1 MRNHLVVAL
10 LSSLTLFACAGT
22 TKEAKTEADP
32 WADFKGTYS
41 QPTTGGGEKTAAKS
55 EGTKKDGKAKSSK
68 ETTAK
73 AEDKKA
79 ASKGTVNGESL
90 STVSVESLTD
100 ASKSALK
107 GKLVSNSVLTGSQ
120 YESVTVQLKG
130 VTVQIVR
137 PAATPSPNGPAVA
150 SPKEKAAKLGKNDA
164 SWYDE
169 DADVLVFVQGGK
181 KASSQK
187 ALSALV
193 SH

>member
-22 TKEAKTEADP
+22 TQEAKSEADP

-41 QPTTGGGEKTAAKS
+41 QTSSGTAEKTAAKS
-55 EGTKKDGKAKSSK
+55 DGAKKDAKAKSAK
-68 ETTAK
+68 ETPK
-73 AEDKKA
+73 AEEKKS
-79 ASKGTVNGESL
+79 SKGTVNGESL

-100 ASKSALK
+100 AAKSALK
-107 GKLVSNSVLTGSQ
+107 GKLVSNSVLTGAQ

-130 VTVQIVR
+130 ATVQIIR
-137 PAATPSPNGPAVA
+137 PAANPSPSGPAVP
-150 SPKEKAAKLGKNDA
+150 SPKEKSAKLGKNDA

-181 KASSQK
+181 KGSAQK
-187 ALSALV
+187 ALNAVV